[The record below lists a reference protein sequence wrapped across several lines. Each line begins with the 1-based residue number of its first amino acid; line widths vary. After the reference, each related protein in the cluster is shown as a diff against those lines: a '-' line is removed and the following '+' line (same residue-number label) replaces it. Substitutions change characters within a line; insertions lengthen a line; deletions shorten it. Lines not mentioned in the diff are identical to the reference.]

1 MTNSERLNYFKAA
14 LAILNINFENDETY
28 ISILAMVDLVDSK
41 EGKTSLQDVMHENE
55 LYQSDYNFKKLITNQ
70 FPELSKREE
79 NTIDGLI

>member
-1 MTNSERLNYFKAA
+1 MTNAERLNYFKAA
-14 LAILNINFENDETY
+14 LATLNIHFENDETY

-41 EGKTSLQDVMHENE
+41 EGKTSLKDIMYENE
-55 LYQSDYNFKKLITNQ
+55 LYQKNYDFRKLITNQ

>member
-1 MTNSERLNYFKAA
+1 MTHAERLNYFKAA
-14 LAILNINFENDETY
+14 LAILNINFEKDETY

-41 EGKTSLQDVMHENE
+41 EGKTSLKDIMYENE
-55 LYQSDYNFKKLITNQ
+55 LYQKNYDFRKLITNQ

>member
-1 MTNSERLNYFKAA
+1 MTNAERLNYFKAA
-14 LAILNINFENDETY
+14 LAILNINFEKDETY

-41 EGKTSLQDVMHENE
+41 EGKTSLKDIMYENE
-55 LYQSDYNFKKLITNQ
+55 LYQKNYDFRKLITNQ